1 MSGCLIAQVPIA
13 SPSIRYG
20 PLQKTTNMNTHG
32 HVRLRPSHAFTI
44 GAFCLLTST
53 YMQMVSQAS
62 SRTNCKTRFAKMIPE
77 APRRAGKH
85 SR

>member
-1 MSGCLIAQVPIA
+1 MISPIMSN
-13 SPSIRYG
+13 G
-20 PLQKTTNMNTHG
+20 PTQATINTNTKG
-32 HVRLRPSHAFTI
+32 HVRLRPSHAFTK